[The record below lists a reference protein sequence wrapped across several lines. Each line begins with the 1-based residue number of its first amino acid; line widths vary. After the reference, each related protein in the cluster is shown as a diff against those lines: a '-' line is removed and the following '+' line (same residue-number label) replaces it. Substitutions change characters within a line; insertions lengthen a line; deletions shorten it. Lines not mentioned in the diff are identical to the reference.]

1 MLPINLRLIL
11 LLGNQLAKTKSKT
24 MTLKKSLVALSLVL
38 LTMISPLVAKDANK
52 TIKTKITQGVYLE
65 YYGLADKKTPMGNG
79 KLTVYVNDKAVDV
92 ISGIFN
98 NNSITDATVT
108 YKGGKLVFKGD
119 VKYSTS
125 DTEIVYVVSNG
136 FFEINGEANKEPIT
150 ENTTIRRLW
159 RGLDLSI
166 NDNNTIQYTK
176 SEVVKENKNVN
187 PMYRDKWDWEFF
199 NSFNDFVGAKPI
211 TVTKKLKMTLDLN
224 KNQLENTYIDAFVI
238 DYGEKGNG
246 ILNLE
251 NQKYIMAIN
260 CSNGDMLS
268 FMGLST
274 ISPLTSLERYDI
286 IHNIDGGKLEIH
298 STKDGN
304 FNLRNTN
311 YNDDGMP
318 LVKKFYSDM
327 PENYKPWIERNNELY
342 IQREEKMAENGELS
356 SYRIESE
363 VAVEITYENGDTYL
377 GTIYLPRTFDKDVQE
392 ILKSKELPQNKDYY
406 SGLYTTNNEEKTYYL
421 FGYKADEY
429 VRVATQKVE
438 EKRLNAEMFEKEKE
452 KRNKE
457 AVEAWKATEKAAKD
471 RRLAQE
477 KKYGKKYVDAIY
489 DQYTILVGTPEG
501 LLKEQYILDVK
512 TETTKSTVYY
522 VKRTHDVLFIVWVDK
537 STHKVD
543 MVTNLQE

>member
-1 MLPINLRLIL
+1 
-11 LLGNQLAKTKSKT
+11 
-24 MTLKKSLVALSLVL
+24 
-38 LTMISPLVAKDANK
+38 
-52 TIKTKITQGVYLE
+52 
-65 YYGLADKKTPMGNG
+65 
-79 KLTVYVNDKAVDV
+79 
-92 ISGIFN
+92 
-98 NNSITDATVT
+98 
-108 YKGGKLVFKGD
+108 
-119 VKYSTS
+119 
-125 DTEIVYVVSNG
+125 
-136 FFEINGEANKEPIT
+136 
-150 ENTTIRRLW
+150 
-159 RGLDLSI
+159 
-166 NDNNTIQYTK
+166 
-176 SEVVKENKNVN
+176 
-187 PMYRDKWDWEFF
+187 MYRDKWDWEFF

-342 IQREEKMAENGELS
+342 IQREEIMAENGELS

-512 TETTKSTVYY
+512 TETTKSIVYY